1 MNLLTRDDL
10 KVLTEK
16 QKGLCVSIF
25 MPTRHMGIETKQER
39 IQLNNLIREAEEHLL
54 MSGLRAP
61 ETKKLLVHAQELVD
75 DILFW
80 QYQSDGLAIFLSPEV
95 FRYYQLPLH
104 FEELV
109 AVTDRF
115 NIKPILPFLY
125 SDGQFY
131 ILALNQNEIKLFQ
144 GTCHSVT
151 EINLEE
157 RNIPKNIHE
166 ALMDSGSENQS
177 QHRTSGNRGE
187 RIAVLHNRK
196 KNIGKSKKNILQ
208 YFYKVDKG
216 LHELLGD
223 KRVPLV
229 LAGDDSLFPIYR
241 EANSYPSLVDKEV
254 SGDIERLREEVLH
267 KQAIAAVQPFFQ
279 KAQEDA
285 IVQYR
290 QSMSTG
296 QASNDMKEIIPA
308 AYHGR
313 VNFLFIAAGHQ
324 QWGTFDPATEIVHS
338 HRRAEPGD
346 EDILDFSATYT
357 LLNGGTVFMVDP
369 EKISNGS
376 SLAAVFRS

>member
-39 IQLNNLIREAEEHLL
+39 IRLNNLIREAEEHLL
-54 MSGLRAP
+54 MSGLRTP

-80 QYQSDGLAIFLSPEV
+80 QYQSDGLAIFLSPGV
-95 FRYYQLPLH
+95 FHYYRLPLH

-115 NIKPILPFLY
+115 NIKPILPLLY
-125 SDGQFY
+125 SDGQFC
-131 ILALNQNEIKLFQ
+131 ILALNQNEIRLFQ
-144 GTCHSVT
+144 GTGHSVT
-151 EINLEE
+151 EINLEG

-166 ALMDSGSENQS
+166 AIMDNGSENQS
-177 QHRTSGNRGE
+177 QHRTSRNRGE

-196 KNIGKSKKNILQ
+196 KTMGKSKKNILQ
-208 YFYKVDKG
+208 CFYKVDKG
-216 LHELLGD
+216 LHELIGNE
-223 KRVPLV
+223 RIPLV
-229 LAGDDSLFPIYR
+229 LAGDDSLFSIYR
-241 EANSYPSLVDKEV
+241 EANSYPYLVDKEIA
-254 SGDIERLREEVLH
+254 GDVEQLREEGLY
-267 KQAIAAVQPFFQ
+267 KRAKAAVQPFFQ
-279 KAQEDA
+279 KTQEDA
-285 IVQYR
+285 IAQYR
-290 QSMSTG
+290 QSIGTG
-296 QASNDMKEIIPA
+296 QASNNMEEIIPA
-308 AYHGR
+308 AYHGQ
-313 VNFLFIAAGHQ
+313 VNFLFTAAGHQ

-338 HRRAEPGD
+338 HQRAEPGD
-346 EDILDFSATYT
+346 EDMLDFSATYT

-369 EKISNGS
+369 EKIPNGS